1 MLADTHTCRPRTR
14 TRSLSCP
21 LINQAGAV
29 PLVVEE
35 FGPGEEAVGTA
46 CLYGEE
52 AVRATRGALLP
63 LVEAM
68 GAPLPFVMVRTVEEL
83 AALLQQLQADPARP

>member
-1 MLADTHTCRPRTR
+1 MRGGPV
-14 TRSLSCP
+14 
-21 LINQAGAV
+21 GAV
-29 PLVVEE
+29 PLLVEE

-68 GAPLPFVMVRTVEEL
+68 GTPLPFVVVRTVEEL

>member
-1 MLADTHTCRPRTR
+1 M
-14 TRSLSCP
+14 P
-21 LINQAGAV
+21 L
-29 PLVVEE
+29 LVEE

-63 LVEAM
+63 LVEAIQ
-68 GAPLPFVMVRTVEEL
+68 P
-83 AALLQQLQADPARP
+83 